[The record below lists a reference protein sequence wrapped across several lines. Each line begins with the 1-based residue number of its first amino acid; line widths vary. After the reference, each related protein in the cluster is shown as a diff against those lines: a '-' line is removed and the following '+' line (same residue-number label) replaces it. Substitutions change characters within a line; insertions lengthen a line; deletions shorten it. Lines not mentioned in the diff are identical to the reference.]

1 MSCPLINFAAA
12 LESSI
17 LETWTPAATRG
28 GGDEKRVIL
37 NGLRLSIIV
46 GYKLA
51 KSYMKEREERIKWAS
66 HSPPAEMG
74 GFASASWAPTHANP
88 GSQPGAGTQRAHSGA
103 GSRPAG

>member
-51 KSYMKEREERIKWAS
+51 KSYMKERGENKVGVS
-66 HSPPAEMG
+66 L
-74 GFASASWAPTHANP
+74 
-88 GSQPGAGTQRAHSGA
+88 
-103 GSRPAG
+103 PAG